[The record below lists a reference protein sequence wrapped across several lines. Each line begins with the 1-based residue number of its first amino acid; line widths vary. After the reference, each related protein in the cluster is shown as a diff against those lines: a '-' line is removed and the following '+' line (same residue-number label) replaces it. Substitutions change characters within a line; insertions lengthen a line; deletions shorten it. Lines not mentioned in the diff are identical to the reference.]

1 MDEHILEAMGK
12 SKIVVKKGQVVE
24 VGEPL
29 IKYCPL
35 FHKYRGIEELDKKSI
50 KENIEFRISDFG
62 MCTPHR
68 DVKMKDFLSFG
79 ISETLSTL
87 LLHHIIDCAVMVCE
101 GAGTVIITNPE
112 VCQGVGGR
120 ISGIISTSPIKEIIT
135 TLGYDNV
142 MDPENAAINQIKGVE
157 KAIKMGYNS
166 IAVTV
171 ASSEDAANLRKQ
183 ESETEGGAIYIFAV
197 HVTGLDDREAQKMFD
212 HADVITACASK
223 TVREIA
229 EKKAIFQAGL
239 SIPIYASTE
248 KGKEFLLKRI
258 EDIGGLKQ
266 KKNFKIPDPL
276 I

>member
-29 IKYCPL
+29 IQYCPL
-35 FHKYRGIEELDKKSI
+35 FHKYRGIEELDKKTI
-50 KENIEFRISDFG
+50 KENIEFRINDFG

-87 LLHHIIDCAVMVCE
+87 LVHHIIDCAVMVCE
-101 GAGTVIITNPE
+101 GAGTIIITDPE

-120 ISGIISTSPIKEIIT
+120 ISGIISTSPIKEIINS
-135 TLGYDNV
+135 LGYDNV
-142 MDPENAAINQIKGVE
+142 LDPENATINQLKGAE
-157 KAIKMGYNS
+157 KAIKKGYNS

-171 ASSEDAANLRKQ
+171 ASSEDAVNLRKLNL
-183 ESETEGGAIYIFAV
+183 ENDGVNIYIFAV
-197 HVTGLDDREAQKMFD
+197 HVTGLDDQEAQKMFD

-223 TVREIA
+223 TIRETA

-239 SIPIYASTE
+239 SIPIYAGTE

-258 EDIGGLKQ
+258 DAIGGLKQ
-266 KKNFKIPDPL
+266 KKDFKIPDPL